1 MSSIRNILES
11 LDDIE
16 KKSTTN
22 ISTATILES
31 EEDLLLKEWTEF
43 KKQELNEFLPALA
56 AVGGALARGASAVG
70 GALARGVAST
80 VKTVGQTA
88 AQSAGSAIGQSI
100 ADKVTGQTTTPT
112 TTTPTTTT
120 PTTTTPQQKQQQ
132 TDQEKQVAQQTK
144 ATATNLQALKS
155 ATGANINIP
164 AATTSL
170 VKAVAGQP
178 ISTTDSKNLSGIS
191 GAFHTALTNPNTAK
205 QLVDIVKRATIQ
217 K

>member
-112 TTTPTTTT
+112 TT

>member
-112 TTTPTTTT
+112 TTTP
-120 PTTTTPQQKQQQ
+120 QQKQQQ

>member
-120 PTTTTPQQKQQQ
+120 PQQKQQQ